1 METSHSSATIGLREP
16 MAVAKASTTIYGW
29 LVNIVQRLISIA
41 SDTKGTKDALD
52 RIEKSQAAQSKQL
65 SDIIAMLTPTDPV
78 AFRIDLNQS
87 NQGE

>member
-1 METSHSSATIGLREP
+1 

-41 SDTKGTKDALD
+41 LDTKGIKESLD
-52 RIEKSQAAQSKQL
+52 RIERSQATQSKQL
-65 SDIIAMLTPTDPV
+65 SDIIAMLTPTTPV
-78 AFRIDLNQS
+78 TFRIDLNQS